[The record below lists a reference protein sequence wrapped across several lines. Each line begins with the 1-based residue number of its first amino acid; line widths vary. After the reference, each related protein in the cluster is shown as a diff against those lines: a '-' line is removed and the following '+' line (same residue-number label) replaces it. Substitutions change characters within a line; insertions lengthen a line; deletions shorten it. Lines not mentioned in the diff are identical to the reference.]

1 MTILIV
7 SVSKVDNLDLFL
19 ETSFSLLET
28 QTILSHYT
36 TLMSIAWWD
45 ENRRILQTPTDWVSK
60 RKHWVSRNKH
70 FLYLLLERILRHD
83 LFLKKKKINHS
94 QKQQTV
100 QPRALVCTSA
110 YAKFIKWGHRRFF
123 ILKFGKLTQYFCM
136 KSNFWTIKTVFI
148 LVKVCIYVLYT
159 RQCQGYCL
167 MGAWSSQA
175 PIIYLWATKI
185 WNKKPERMHKNHDS
199 QANFL

>member
-1 MTILIV
+1 MKTEEYF
-7 SVSKVDNLDLFL
+7 K
-19 ETSFSLLET
+19 
-28 QTILSHYT
+28 
-36 TLMSIAWWD
+36 
-45 ENRRILQTPTDWVSK
+45 LQQIEFQNANIES
-60 RKHWVSRNKH
+60 WVSRNKH

-148 LVKVCIYVLYT
+148 LVKVCIYMLYT

-167 MGAWSSQA
+167 MEAWLPEA
-175 PIIYLWATKI
+175 PTIYLWATKI
-185 WNKKPERMHKNHDS
+185 WNKTPERVHENHDS
-199 QANFL
+199 QANFR

>member
-60 RKHWVSRNKH
+60 RKHWVLSFEKQAFFIFITWTDFETRFISQEKENQPFTKTTNGTAKSTRTYKCICKVH
-70 FLYLLLERILRHD
+70 KMGPPKVFYLKVWKIDSVFLYE
-83 LFLKKKKINHS
+83 
-94 QKQQTV
+94 V
-100 QPRALVCTSA
+100 
-110 YAKFIKWGHRRFF
+110 
-123 ILKFGKLTQYFCM
+123 
-136 KSNFWTIKTVFI
+136 
-148 LVKVCIYVLYT
+148 
-159 RQCQGYCL
+159 
-167 MGAWSSQA
+167 
-175 PIIYLWATKI
+175 
-185 WNKKPERMHKNHDS
+185 
-199 QANFL
+199 